1 MIEKVRH
8 RGKVENS
15 RVLQSAAG
23 FRRSQ
28 TADQDSLA
36 VRWAIEIYRNLSQ
49 SGSLLYRLMAEAPKV
64 PATDS
69 ANVDTIS
76 IWV

>member
-28 TADQDSLA
+28 TADQTMRSPQDSGTSRA
-36 VRWAIEIYRNLSQ
+36 AR
-49 SGSLLYRLMAEAPKV
+49 LL
-64 PATDS
+64 
-69 ANVDTIS
+69 
-76 IWV
+76 